1 VLTQG
6 NNQYQ
11 SLKATVEK
19 PLPELKV
26 ADVTDQREMRDV
38 LLEGVTEL
46 KRQLA
51 TRDQIER
58 NSKRVN
64 ELKKEESLHAK
75 DLSELEKTEFT
86 IESFQ
91 KTKMLMVEQAVND
104 KFTIVKFKLYETL
117 VTGGERQ
124 VFETM
129 VNGVPFSDANRADQI
144 NAGIDIINA
153 LSKHYGISVPII
165 IDNAEAVNQFIPTEA
180 QTILLY
186 VTTDKTL
193 KIT

>member
-1 VLTQG
+1 
-6 NNQYQ
+6 
-11 SLKATVEK
+11 
-19 PLPELKV
+19 
-26 ADVTDQREMRDV
+26 
-38 LLEGVTEL
+38 
-46 KRQLA
+46 
-51 TRDQIER
+51 
-58 NSKRVN
+58 
-64 ELKKEESLHAK
+64 
-75 DLSELEKTEFT
+75 
-86 IESFQ
+86 
-91 KTKMLMVEQAVND
+91 
-104 KFTIVKFKLYETL
+104 
-117 VTGGERQ
+117 
-124 VFETM
+124 M